1 MTIDIDHKA
10 NKAVKQYVEK
20 LQKQIEAL
28 KKEARDIYIRSNMD
42 VPDWCSDE

>member
-10 NKAVKQYVEK
+10 NRLVLVHVSK
-20 LQKQIEAL
+20 LKHQIEKL
-28 KKEARDIYIRSNMD
+28 KKEAREIYIRSNMD